1 MSDGFLMIQSQKET
15 SLACMTCFLKLPNET
30 QSFGQ
35 KFNNQFN
42 MIDTIILLLPK
53 EQAKATIGSDPW
65 SLQSRTPA
73 YDKFVKNPS
82 KKNTDSGRYFPRL
95 TGFNRKMSGPGWS
108 STTRIEFSAP
118 KLIYENNLDELT
130 EDQFDKVAQVLQ
142 DRILEMGVIIS
153 LDDLKNASVK
163 SVHYSKNIELQ
174 NGYTSQYVLG
184 ELGKINLNQRF
195 DMTRARYINDGQS
208 LYAYTKAH
216 SLVIYDKI
224 ADLARSPKRA
234 IDREQTLYQLSL
246 FDDLKRSVQEI
257 LRIEAR
263 LSEKRKMNSLFE
275 KLGFAKNPTFRDVFS
290 TQKSRAVL
298 LYYWETMI
306 TKNGLMLFAHAPTN
320 KDLLRQIITSRKK
333 MKGKQAIYL
342 AGLILLARDGNGLR
356 ELRSVLSRRV
366 DSRTWYRIMDD
377 LNMIALDLKKLKPR
391 EWYDQVYDAISN
403 YKPVHIKQVDM

>member
-1 MSDGFLMIQSQKET
+1 
-15 SLACMTCFLKLPNET
+15 
-30 QSFGQ
+30 
-35 KFNNQFN
+35 

-53 EQAKATIGSDPW
+53 EQTKATTGSDPW
-65 SLQSRTPA
+65 SLQSRTPV

-95 TGFNRKMSGPGWS
+95 TGYNRKMSGPGWN

-130 EDQFDKVAQVLQ
+130 EDQFDRVAQALQ
-142 DRILEMGVIIS
+142 NRLLEMGVIVS

-208 LYAYTKAH
+208 IYAYTMAH

-224 ADLARSPKRA
+224 ADLACSQKRA
-234 IDREQTLYQLSL
+234 IDREQTPYQLSL
-246 FDDLKRSVQEI
+246 FETFKKSAQEI
-257 LRIEAR
+257 LRMEAR
-263 LSEKRKMNSLFE
+263 LSQKRKMNSLFE
-275 KLGFAKNPTFRDVFS
+275 KLGFAKNPTFKDVFS
-290 TQKSRAVL
+290 IQKSRAVL

-333 MKGKQAIYL
+333 MKGKQAIYFT
-342 AGLILLARDGNGLR
+342 GLILLARDGNGLR
-356 ELRSVLSRRV
+356 ELRSVLSRKI
-366 DSRTWYRIMDD
+366 DNRTWYRIMDD

-391 EWYDQVYDAISN
+391 EWYDQVYEAISD
-403 YKPVHIKQVDM
+403 YKPVHSKSVDM

>member
-1 MSDGFLMIQSQKET
+1 
-15 SLACMTCFLKLPNET
+15 
-30 QSFGQ
+30 
-35 KFNNQFN
+35 
-42 MIDTIILLLPK
+42 MIDTIILSIPREKINLTAPNGY
-53 EQAKATIGSDPW
+53 QPW
-65 SLQSRTPA
+65 TLQSRTNV
-73 YDKFVKNPS
+73 YDKFVNNPS
-82 KKNTDSGRYFPRL
+82 KKDMESGRYFPRL
-95 TGFNRKMSGPGWS
+95 TAYKRKMSGPGWNTS
-108 STTRIEFSAP
+108 IKIEFSAP
-118 KLIYENNLDELT
+118 KLIYENNLDELID
-130 EDQFDKVAQVLQ
+130 DQFNMVAIALQ
-142 DRILEMGVIIS
+142 NRLREKGVIIS
-153 LDDLKNASVK
+153 IDDLVNAEAR

-184 ELGKINLNQRF
+184 ELGKINLNKRF

-246 FDDLKRSVQEI
+246 FDDLKRSTQEI

-275 KLGFAKNPTFRDVFS
+275 KLGFPKNPTFRDVFS
-290 TQKSRAVL
+290 TQKSKAIL
-298 LYYWETMI
+298 LYYWDTMI

-356 ELRSVLSRRV
+356 ELRSVLSRKI
-366 DSRTWYRIMDD
+366 DDRTWYRIMDD

-391 EWYDQVYDAISN
+391 EWYDQVFEAISD
-403 YKPVHIKQVDM
+403 YKPVHSKRVDM